1 VAAPA
6 PTLELTADQVRR
18 LRMHALLL
26 AGPIPGNLAAPG
38 PDNREPAS
46 VVTWFGAM
54 QSQDLASGKW
64 SFGVRNPGSTSS
76 HVDAAIAGGT
86 VLRTWPMRGTV
97 HFVPPQ
103 DARWL
108 VEHVGSKALSGA
120 AARRAYLGLTTE
132 QVDLAANVLSAALA
146 GGRRATRGQCV
157 AMLNEAGIPT
167 AGQHA
172 YHLLWYVSQLGITCM
187 GPNEGSEGTFVRLDE
202 WAPNPNRPSR
212 EEALGILA
220 LRYFRSHGPTT
231 HTDFAGWMG
240 LGVRDARAGI
250 TRAGPQLVEVKVAG
264 RSMFATPALLGLAD
278 AVTDPPSDHGVVAL
292 PGFDEFILGFKDRDL
307 MLDPAYKQAIC
318 PGNNGV
324 FQPTL
329 VHDGRV
335 IGTWRRTTRARRV
348 ELRPTLFAPT
358 AATPGGTTGL
368 RSSVEA
374 ALTGYADYLELAPDV
389 RWEAS

>member
-1 VAAPA
+1 
-6 PTLELTADQVRR
+6 
-18 LRMHALLL
+18 
-26 AGPIPGNLAAPG
+26 
-38 PDNREPAS
+38 
-46 VVTWFGAM
+46 
-54 QSQDLASGKW
+54 
-64 SFGVRNPGSTSS
+64 
-76 HVDAAIAGGT
+76 
-86 VLRTWPMRGTV
+86 MRGTV
-97 HFVPPQ
+97 HFVPPP

-108 VEHVGSKALSGA
+108 VEYVGSKALSGA

-132 QVDLAANVLSAALA
+132 QVDLAAEVLGAALA
-146 GGRRATRGQCV
+146 GGRRATRTQCV
-157 AMLNEAGIPT
+157 ALLNEAGIHT

-250 TRAGPQLVEVKVAG
+250 AQAGSQLAAVSVAG
-264 RSMFATPALLGLAD
+264 RQMWATPELLSLAE
-278 AVTDPPSDHGVVAL
+278 AVTEPPTDWEVLAL
-292 PGFDEFILGFKDRDL
+292 PGFDEFMLGFKDRDL
-307 MLDPAYKQAIC
+307 MLDPAHKQAIC

-329 VHDGRV
+329 MHDGRV
-335 IGTWRRTTRARRV
+335 IGTWRRTTRAKRV
-348 ELRPTLFAPT
+348 ELRPTLFPPPPAAP
-358 AATPGGTTGL
+358 ARPGTSADL
-368 RSSVEA
+368 RRAVEA
-374 ALTGYADYLELAPDV
+374 ALTRFADYLELSPDV
-389 RWEAS
+389 RWETN